1 MSDPRRPMYHS
12 LRIVFIYASLG
23 SLWILLSDK
32 LAWAFFGSTSYYSYV
47 QTGKGWFYVAVTA
60 VLIYSL
66 VKRSMQIQ
74 ENAIEASIR
83 DAREKTV
90 LLEELHHRVN
100 NSIQLL
106 MSITAIQM
114 EDYADAPRAV
124 QALEEMSIRLDSIGM
139 VHEEMYQS
147 GNFSAV
153 NMQGHFQ
160 NLMSEITVKSRE
172 YGTATVWMTEGDEL
186 LLTVDKAI
194 PLAMLISEFCTAA
207 MTHKPEPETVS
218 IQYEQM
224 RSGYVRI
231 NLLCTNSIKSILGA
245 HDEPNLHGIFI
256 DALIDQLHAEI
267 ISDRSGSE
275 SLEQSEANDFRLS
288 IGFST

>member
-1 MSDPRRPMYHS
+1 MSDPLRPIFHS
-12 LRIVFIYASLG
+12 LRIVAIYASLG
-23 SLWILLSDK
+23 SLWILLSDR
-32 LAWAFFGSTSYYSYV
+32 LAWTLFGNTSYYTYV

-74 ENAIEASIR
+74 ENAIAASSS
-83 DAREKTV
+83 DAREKTI

-114 EDYADAPRAV
+114 EDYTDSPRAV
-124 QALEEMSIRLDSIGM
+124 QALEEMSLRLDSIGM

-160 NLMSEITVKSRE
+160 NLMNEMTIKSRE
-172 YGTATVWMTEGDEL
+172 YGTSIVWMTEGDEL
-186 LLTVDKAI
+186 LLSVDKAI
-194 PLAMLISEFCTAA
+194 PLAMLINEFCTAA
-207 MTHKPEPETVS
+207 MTHEPEPDTVS

-224 RSGYVRI
+224 RSGYVQI
-231 NLLCTNSIKSILGA
+231 NLLCTNSMKSILGTE
-245 HDEPNLHGIFI
+245 DEPNLHGIFI

-267 ISDRSGSE
+267 ITDKSGSKSVQNSGE
-275 SLEQSEANDFRLS
+275 NNFRLG
-288 IGFST
+288 IGFSA